1 MQRDKKP
8 YEIIKN
14 GWDEIMQIVRHQ
26 FWKENLV
33 FRLPVIGQ
41 LVVLIV
47 VAVMLL
53 WPAPFT
59 SNQLFAS
66 WPGSDLDHSQWPFAL
81 LIQRTVMQTHQLP
94 FWNPYFGGGQP
105 VGANPLAALFY
116 PPMLLVYFFSLRNY
130 FLILILGHLIF
141 AGLGML
147 LLARYTLKLSRF
159 PALVAAVS
167 YMATPRLISHLGAGH
182 VTIVQTVA
190 WYPWLALACWATICV
205 SWRWGALL
213 GVCIGLM
220 LLAGHPQ
227 MAYYGLLLISGL
239 SVWLLIRHRKFSSLA
254 SLVAAGVI
262 GVLLAGVYLLP
273 LLELTAH
280 STRQVSL
287 ASRDAFTLPNLLHAL
302 FFLPSPSGFPW
313 EGIISPGLAVFA
325 LALLAVVTCWHKSWS
340 LVLGIVL
347 IALLAM
353 GNASLFYLAVSRI
366 LPELDLFRAPARIWF
381 VALLLIALLAGI
393 GTDWLLYCVKRIS
406 FHKLPTNFRAV
417 ATMLAGCLIM
427 LIVAYPLVVTD
438 IGYSRT
444 GDVRTITTSS
454 TLARMVASLAG
465 SGRSYDE
472 QTNISQT
479 SAVQLQAHLADGWD
493 PLLLESYVAYMER
506 AGGYVHPGYT
516 LSIPYGSPSAQ
527 PDATLL
533 GWMNVSIVV
542 SRRHLTDPHLVQV
555 GTVDGTM
562 IYKNTANAGPAY
574 LIEPGAN
581 NNPPALSDMK
591 RLDAQVHVT
600 TFAPEQETF
609 TFSSHS
615 SAYFVIATPM
625 FPGWTARLDGH
636 LVPIQLIGNV
646 MPAIKVDMGIHT
658 LSYTYTPSYVF
669 LGAVLSVAGLLAILV
684 WLLAGYYV
692 RPGKSRRFQFG
703 GAKNLSGKQHLKVLL
718 CTLCLYV
725 FDIIGTANKNEPL

>member
-1 MQRDKKP
+1 
-8 YEIIKN
+8 
-14 GWDEIMQIVRHQ
+14 MQIVKPQ
-26 FWKENLV
+26 FWKENLKSW
-33 FRLPVIGQ
+33 LPVVGQ
-41 LVVLIV
+41 LVVLLV
-47 VAVMLL
+47 VALMLL

-66 WPGSDLDHSQWPFAL
+66 WPTSDLEHSHWPFAL
-81 LIQRTVMQTHQLP
+81 LIQRTLMQTHQLP

-105 VGANPLAALFY
+105 VNANPLAALFY
-116 PPMLLVYFFSLRNY
+116 PPTLLVYFFSIRNY
-130 FLILILGHLIF
+130 FLLLILGHLLF

-159 PALVAAVS
+159 SALVAAVS

-190 WYPWLALACWATICV
+190 WFPWLALACWATVCV

-227 MAYYGLLLISGL
+227 MAYYGLLLVTGL
-239 SVWLLIRHRKFSSLA
+239 SVWLLIRQWRVRRWRFASLA
-254 SLVAAGVI
+254 SLAAAGVI

-287 ASRDAFTLPNLLHAL
+287 ASTDAFTLSNLLHAL
-302 FFLPSPSGFPW
+302 FFLPSPSGLPW
-313 EGIISPGLAVFA
+313 EGIISPGLIVFA
-325 LALLAVVTCWHKSWS
+325 LALLAIVIRWHRSWP
-340 LVLGIVL
+340 LVLGTVL

-353 GNASLFYLAVSRI
+353 GNASLFYVVISRI
-366 LPELDLFRAPARIWF
+366 LPEFNRFRAPARIWF

-406 FHKLPTNFRAV
+406 FHELPTNFRTV
-417 ATMLAGCLIM
+417 ATMLAGCLIL

-438 IGYSRT
+438 MSYSRT
-444 GDVRTITTSS
+444 DDVRAITTPS
-454 TLARMVASLAG
+454 TLARTVASLAG

-479 SAVQLQAHLADGWD
+479 SAVQLQVRLADGWD

-506 AGGYVHPGYT
+506 AGSDVHSGYT
-516 LSIPYGSPSAQ
+516 LSIPYRSPSAQ

-542 SRRHLTDPHLVQV
+542 SRRQLTDPHFVQV
-555 GTVDGTM
+555 GVVDGTL
-562 IYKNTANAGPAY
+562 IYKNTADAGAAY
-574 LIEPGAN
+574 LVEPGAN
-581 NNPPALSDMK
+581 NDPPALSDMK
-591 RLDAQVHVT
+591 RLNAQVRVT
-600 TFAPEQETF
+600 TFAPEQKTF
-609 TFSSHS
+609 TFSSPT
-615 SAYFVIATPM
+615 SAYLVIATPM
-625 FPGWTARLDGH
+625 FPGWTAKLDERP
-636 LVPIQLIGNV
+636 VPVQLIGQV
-646 MPAIKVDMGIHT
+646 MPAIKVGKGTHT
-658 LSYTYTPSYVF
+658 LRYRYTPSYVF
-669 LGAVLSVAGLLAILV
+669 IGAVLSVAGIVATLA

-692 RPGKSRRFQFG
+692 RPGRRFGFD
-703 GAKNLSGKQHLKVLL
+703 GAKKLNGKQHLK
-718 CTLCLYV
+718 
-725 FDIIGTANKNEPL
+725 A